1 MFENIGWPEIMVL
14 VLIGLFIFGPDKLPK
29 LISDGVNMIR
39 QLRRMA
45 TNATSDLSRE
55 LGTDISI
62 EDLHPKTFVRKHLL
76 SDEDQ
81 DALTRPFKEIY
92 SDASDA
98 ARSMDLNPAL
108 ADSEPARTP
117 AAGTSTSTGTR
128 RPRFDVDAT

>member
-1 MFENIGWPEIMVL
+1 MFDSLGWPEILVL

-45 TNATSDLSRE
+45 TNATGDLSRE
-55 LGTDISI
+55 LGTDISL
-62 EDLHPKTFVRKHLL
+62 EDLHPKTFVRKHIL
-76 SDEDQ
+76 SEDDQ
-81 DALTRPFKEIY
+81 DAIIRPFKEVY

-98 ARSMDLNPAL
+98 AGSLDLNSAL
-108 ADSEPARTP
+108 NDDDTP
-117 AAGTSTSTGTR
+117 AVDSGSRR

>member
-1 MFENIGWPEIMVL
+1 MFENLGWPEIMVL

-29 LISDGVNMIR
+29 LISDGVGMIR

-81 DALTRPFKEIY
+81 DALTRPFKEVY

-108 ADSEPARTP
+108 ADSEPTASP
-117 AAGTSTSTGTR
+117 AAGTNTAAR

>member
-1 MFENIGWPEIMVL
+1 MFDSLGWPEIMVI

-45 TNATSDLSRE
+45 TNATGDLSRE

-62 EDLHPKTFVRKHLL
+62 EDLHPKTFVRKHIL
-76 SDEDQ
+76 SEGDQ
-81 DALTRPFKEIY
+81 DALTKPFKEIY
-92 SDASDA
+92 SDATA
-98 ARSMDLNPAL
+98 A
-108 ADSEPARTP
+108 ADSFDLTGSAPEPAVDTP
-117 AAGTSTSTGTR
+117 RR